1 MYTYSKRSCKNMKML
16 IKIYV
21 YRSYLKRMFLKWA
34 EKLEFILLYYGRK
47 DKVCGVYFC
56 NVIYLAFK

>member
-1 MYTYSKRSCKNMKML
+1 MKML